1 MKLKLYQVDAFAE
14 SVFKGNPAAVCPL
27 ESWLADDIL
36 QKIAMENN
44 QAETAFYVKNGEEYL
59 IRWFTPTLEVDLC
72 GHATLAAAFVIFNF
86 ENYLHDTIR
95 FYSSR
100 SGVLNVS
107 KSEELLYLNFPIDT
121 FTEVEIQNSFNECF
135 NYNSLKVFKG
145 KSDYMFVFAN
155 QSEIEILIPDLI
167 KISTIDCR
175 GIIATAKGKEG
186 VDFVSRFFAPQSGI
200 NEDAVTGSA
209 HTTLIPY
216 WAKQLNKTTLFAQQL
231 SSRKGILFCKLLD
244 NRVEIGGKAHLYL
257 QGEITI

>member
-14 SVFKGNPAAVCPL
+14 SVFTGNPAAVCPL

-59 IRWFTPTLEVDLC
+59 IRWFTPTVEVDLC

-107 KSEELLYLNFPIDT
+107 KSDELIYLNFPTDT
-121 FTEVEIQNSFNECF
+121 FTEVEIQDSFNDCF
-135 NYNSLKVFKG
+135 NYKPLKVFKG
-145 KSDYMFVFAN
+145 KSDYMFVFEN
-155 QSEIEILIPDLI
+155 QSAIETLIPNLF
-167 KISTIDCR
+167 KISTIDSR
-175 GIIATAKGKEG
+175 GIIVTAKGIGEF
-186 VDFVSRFFAPQSGI
+186 DFVSRFFAPQSGI

-216 WAKQLNKTTLFAQQL
+216 WSQQLNKTTLLAQQL
-231 SSRKGILFCKLLD
+231 SSRKGILFCELLED
-244 NRVEIGGKAHLYL
+244 RVEIGGEAHLYL
-257 QGEITI
+257 QGEIFI